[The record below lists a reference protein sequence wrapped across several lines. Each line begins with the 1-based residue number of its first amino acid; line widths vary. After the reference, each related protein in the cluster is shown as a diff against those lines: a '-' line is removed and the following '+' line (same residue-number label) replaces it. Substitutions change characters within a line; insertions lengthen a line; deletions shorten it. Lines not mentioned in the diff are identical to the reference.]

1 SYGERQILGGAEFED
16 LAESNSLVEDSIV
29 PTSYQG
35 VCGGDEISTLMRVP
49 ETRVM
54 PWPKIFSVAEL
65 YIKAQGTEIQRLEAE
80 LASADAEIKAA
91 SEQKAATVVNDTEV
105 RKLIVEGLSKKY
117 GPRLSVPQKTM
128 LYYYHDSTLA
138 SARHFCLRE
147 LSGCVW
153 WLNPAAVA
161 AEDSGE
167 PEMKREKAAG
177 QQAAS
182 NKVKACGDNQ
192 RRDRE
197 EADSENAAQLKAPP
211 ERRRKRS
218 PCSGQPRAK
227 AMVARADAR
236 QLKLGQRSLA
246 GVADDELCEAD
257 TGDEQSTPCAAAL
270 VATGVDEDFRVA
282 TSCPWQKIAPGALW
296 PVNFFVQIPCIAAL
310 QPRACAC

>member
-1 SYGERQILGGAEFED
+1 MKETAKSRVWKVPLENAGAAETRAVIKKIKTRLSARQSA
-16 LAESNSLVEDSIV
+16 
-29 PTSYQG
+29 
-35 VCGGDEISTLMRVP
+35 VCG
-49 ETRVM
+49 
-54 PWPKIFSVAEL
+54 
-65 YIKAQGTEIQRLEAE
+65 
-80 LASADAEIKAA
+80 
-91 SEQKAATVVNDTEV
+91 ATVTQSHV
-105 RKLIVEGLSKKY
+105 
-117 GPRLSVPQKTM
+117 M

-182 NKVKACGDNQ
+182 NKV
-192 RRDRE
+192 

-227 AMVARADAR
+227 AR

>member
-1 SYGERQILGGAEFED
+1 MKETAKSRVWKVPLENAGAAETRAVIKKIKTRLSARQSA
-16 LAESNSLVEDSIV
+16 
-29 PTSYQG
+29 
-35 VCGGDEISTLMRVP
+35 VCG
-49 ETRVM
+49 
-54 PWPKIFSVAEL
+54 
-65 YIKAQGTEIQRLEAE
+65 
-80 LASADAEIKAA
+80 
-91 SEQKAATVVNDTEV
+91 ATVTQSHV
-105 RKLIVEGLSKKY
+105 
-117 GPRLSVPQKTM
+117 M

-227 AMVARADAR
+227 AR

>member
-1 SYGERQILGGAEFED
+1 MKETAKSRVWKVPLENAGAAETRAVIKKIKTRLSARQSA
-16 LAESNSLVEDSIV
+16 
-29 PTSYQG
+29 
-35 VCGGDEISTLMRVP
+35 VCG
-49 ETRVM
+49 
-54 PWPKIFSVAEL
+54 
-65 YIKAQGTEIQRLEAE
+65 
-80 LASADAEIKAA
+80 
-91 SEQKAATVVNDTEV
+91 ATVTQ
-105 RKLIVEGLSKKY
+105 SH
-117 GPRLSVPQKTM
+117 VPPDSM

-182 NKVKACGDNQ
+182 NKV
-192 RRDRE
+192 

-227 AMVARADAR
+227 AR

>member
-1 SYGERQILGGAEFED
+1 MKETAKSRVWKVPLENAGAAETRAVIKKIKTRLSARQSA
-16 LAESNSLVEDSIV
+16 
-29 PTSYQG
+29 
-35 VCGGDEISTLMRVP
+35 VCG
-49 ETRVM
+49 
-54 PWPKIFSVAEL
+54 
-65 YIKAQGTEIQRLEAE
+65 
-80 LASADAEIKAA
+80 
-91 SEQKAATVVNDTEV
+91 ATVTQSHV
-105 RKLIVEGLSKKY
+105 
-117 GPRLSVPQKTM
+117 M

-167 PEMKREKAAG
+167 PEMEREKAAG

-182 NKVKACGDNQ
+182 NKV
-192 RRDRE
+192 

-270 VATGVDEDFRVA
+270 VATGVDED
-282 TSCPWQKIAPGALW
+282 
-296 PVNFFVQIPCIAAL
+296 
-310 QPRACAC
+310 